1 MINLCIKANF
11 FLHLT
16 DGIDIKAM
24 VEALTLS
31 NQNGSEGNV
40 NIVNRNPTLR
50 VRKLPLE
57 NGRNQAEEAPRSLL
71 QNQPVAQE
79 NELPPMS
86 LNVIVSD

>member
-1 MINLCIKANF
+1 
-11 FLHLT
+11 
-16 DGIDIKAM
+16 M

-31 NQNGSEGNV
+31 NQNGSEGNG

-79 NELPPMS
+79 NENRASM
-86 LNVIVSD
+86 II